1 MLASVASF
9 HSHQTTMVNSL
20 RIKSIVWVGSFVLLD
35 QGRIV
40 ATGTSDL
47 PFEEWTE
54 VFGSERLAGALLD
67 RLTHDVHILEMNR
80 DSYRLNQSRQKL
92 PRLQTAEPS
101 PLNALRGSKWSAR
114 TAAKN
119 LSRRMLVSLL
129 APLPMRHGW
138 LSGSPCGSESTS
150 APLQTVRMRGGL
162 SQSFQG
168 MIRRA
173 SSRS

>member
-1 MLASVASF
+1 MFDEATSVLDVSTERAVLASVASF

-129 APLPMRHGW
+129 APFDMQAICRYDCLRTARW
-138 LSGSPCGSESTS
+138 
-150 APLQTVRMRGGL
+150 RGNCEKK
-162 SQSFQG
+162 
-168 MIRRA
+168 A
-173 SSRS
+173 